1 MYRTQITYLKQKN
14 KNHEIIPSTLFP
26 QQKTKKT
33 KEVFCF
39 TSSVSS
45 TRSFYFASGGRG
57 KNRESQSETL
67 ASYIKT
73 TYLNKELWNF
83 SEEAHFGDSQL
94 CQHVWAWRNISV
106 HFQITHLASFL
117 SPYQFD
123 ILKTGGN
130 DIFAFQKIAITTR
143 ETRWKENW
151 LILSV
156 ALQLQYVR
164 SIKRNNIKTVDY
176 GLWTVDNR
184 FRSTPPR
191 KKLFCAYSSFSKVF
205 KVCYR

>member
-1 MYRTQITYLKQKN
+1 M
-14 KNHEIIPSTLFP
+14 
-26 QQKTKKT
+26 
-33 KEVFCF
+33 
-39 TSSVSS
+39 
-45 TRSFYFASGGRG
+45 G
-57 KNRESQSETL
+57 SQSETL
-67 ASYIKT
+67 AIYIKI
-73 TYLNKELWNF
+73 TYLNKELWNIF
-83 SEEAHFGDSQL
+83 QYRPQWAQL
-94 CQHVWAWRNISV
+94 CQHVWASRNISV

-143 ETRWKENW
+143 ETRWKEIW

-205 KVCYR
+205 KVCHR